1 MWRVPTVIL
10 ALLLALPALSR
21 ADSGA
26 AWQAYLKGDY
36 GAAMPELRGLAEA
49 GDAEAQYALGTA
61 YSDGL
66 ALARD
71 YRQAAAWFEKAALQG
86 HVRAQFSLGFLY
98 YHGAGL
104 GTASG
109 AASGAAPG
117 AGTTVAAD
125 AGRALRWLIPAG
137 EAGSPMAAYL
147 LSRIYHY
154 GQGVPADRDAALR
167 WARRAAE
174 RGLTGGQ
181 FEAAVLLGSRG
192 ADAVAWVEAYKWFLL
207 AARQGHPAAGANLE
221 TLGKRL
227 NVKEIAE
234 AEAAAAAWTPEN

>member
-1 MWRVPTVIL
+1 MRRCSTLIL
-10 ALLLALPALSR
+10 VFLLALPAAPR
-21 ADSGA
+21 ADRA
-26 AWQAYLKGDY
+26 TAWQAYLKGDY
-36 GAAMPELRGLAEA
+36 GAAMTELRSLAEA

-98 YHGAGL
+98 YHGAG
-104 GTASG
+104 SG
-109 AASGAAPG
+109 AGEAEI
-117 AGTTVAAD
+117 TVAAD
-125 AGRALRWLIPAG
+125 AGQALRWLTLAG
-137 EAGSPMAAYL
+137 EAGNPMAAYL

-167 WARRAAE
+167 WARGAAG
-174 RGLTGGQ
+174 RGVTGGQ
-181 FEAAVLLGSRG
+181 FEAAVLLGSRSAG
-192 ADAVAWVEAYKWFLL
+192 AVAWVEAYKWFLL

-234 AEAAAAAWTPEN
+234 AEAAAAAWSPEN

>member
-1 MWRVPTVIL
+1 MWRCSTLIL
-10 ALLLALPALSR
+10 VFLLALPVAPR
-21 ADSGA
+21 ADVVV

-71 YRQAAAWFEKAALQG
+71 YRRAAAWFEKAALQG
-86 HVRAQFSLGFLY
+86 HARAQFSLGFLY
-98 YHGAGL
+98 YQGAG
-104 GTASG
+104 
-109 AASGAAPG
+109 PG
-117 AGTTVAAD
+117 ADEAAETAVAAD
-125 AGRALRWLIPAG
+125 AGQALRWLTLAG
-137 EAGSPMAAYL
+137 EAGNPMAAYL

-174 RGLTGGQ
+174 RGIAGGQ
-181 FEAAVLLGSRG
+181 FEAAVLLGSRSAG
-192 ADAVAWVEAYKWFLL
+192 AVAWVEAYKWFLL

-234 AEAAAAAWTPEN
+234 AEAAAAAWSPDD

>member
-1 MWRVPTVIL
+1 MWRCSTLIL
-10 ALLLALPALSR
+10 IFLLALPAAGR
-21 ADSGA
+21 ADVAA

-36 GAAMPELRGLAEA
+36 GTAMPELRGLAEA

-71 YRQAAAWFEKAALQG
+71 YRRAAAWFEKAALQG
-86 HVRAQFSLGFLY
+86 HARAQFSLGFLY
-98 YHGAGL
+98 YYGAG
-104 GTASG
+104 
-109 AASGAAPG
+109 PG
-117 AGTTVAAD
+117 AGGAETAVAAD
-125 AGRALRWLIPAG
+125 AGQALRWLTLAG
-137 EAGSPMAAYL
+137 EAGNPMAAYL

-154 GQGVPADRDAALR
+154 GQGVPAERETALR
-167 WARRAAE
+167 WARLAAE
-174 RGLTGGQ
+174 RGITGGQ
-181 FEAAVLLGSRG
+181 FEAAVLLGSRS